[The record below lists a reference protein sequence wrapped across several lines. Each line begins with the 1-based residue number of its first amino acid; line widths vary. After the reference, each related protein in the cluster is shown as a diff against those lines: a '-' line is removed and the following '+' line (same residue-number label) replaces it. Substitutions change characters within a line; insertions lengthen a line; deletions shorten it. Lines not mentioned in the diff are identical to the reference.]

1 MSEQS
6 SKTEQPTEKR
16 LREAQAEGQFARVPD
31 LNVVFVLTAA
41 AMMSLF
47 TAREYTERI
56 ATIAV
61 GIFGQLSRYTMN
73 PESIG
78 EWVST
83 SVITMLGFIVPL
95 GAVCAL
101 ASALAGG
108 LQSRFRLTP
117 KVLEFKLSRLSPA
130 KGFSR
135 IFSAQGWVKLGTD
148 LAKLSIV
155 AAIVWSALKKVLSD
169 PIFYTPVAP
178 YRLGGFIYDTAV
190 ALLWRFILA
199 LGCIAAVNYLYQ
211 SRHIRKE
218 LMMTKQEVKE
228 ENRSAEGDPHVRA
241 ARRQMARRLLQKQM
255 LNAVPTADVVVTNPT
270 HYAVALKYDRGK
282 DKAPIVLAKGE
293 RLFAKRIKDLA
304 ADHSVPMVENK
315 PVARMLFKYGRVGK
329 AIPTELYQAVADIL
343 AFVYRTH
350 RLYFHELKQRR
361 AEFERAQSSDR
372 EVSS

>member
-83 SVITMLGFIVPL
+83 SVITMLGFVVPL

-108 LQSRFRLTP
+108 LQSRFQLTP

-135 IFSAQGWVKLGTD
+135 IFSGQGWVKLGTD

-155 AAIVWSALKKVLSD
+155 AAIVWSALKKVLAD

-199 LGCIAAVNYLYQ
+199 LGCIAAVNYFY
-211 SRHIRKE
+211 
-218 LMMTKQEVKE
+218 
-228 ENRSAEGDPHVRA
+228 
-241 ARRQMARRLLQKQM
+241 
-255 LNAVPTADVVVTNPT
+255 
-270 HYAVALKYDRGK
+270 
-282 DKAPIVLAKGE
+282 
-293 RLFAKRIKDLA
+293 
-304 ADHSVPMVENK
+304 
-315 PVARMLFKYGRVGK
+315 
-329 AIPTELYQAVADIL
+329 
-343 AFVYRTH
+343 
-350 RLYFHELKQRR
+350 
-361 AEFERAQSSDR
+361 
-372 EVSS
+372 

>member
-31 LNVVFVLTAA
+31 LNVVFVLAAA

-73 PESIG
+73 PESMG
-78 EWVST
+78 EWVSA

-101 ASALAGG
+101 ASAVAGG

-117 KVLEFKLSRLSPA
+117 KVLEFKLSRLNPA

-148 LAKLSIV
+148 LGKLVIV
-155 AAIVWSALKKVLSD
+155 AAIVWSALKKVLAD

-190 ALLWRFILA
+190 GLLWHFILA
-199 LGCIAAVNYLYQ
+199 LGCVAGLNYLYQ
-211 SRHIRKE
+211 LRRIRKE

-228 ENRSAEGDPHVRA
+228 ENRSNEGDPRVRA
-241 ARRQMARRLLQKQM
+241 ARRQMARRLMQKQM
-255 LNAVPTADVVVTNPT
+255 LSAVPTADVVVTNPT

-304 ADHSVPMVENK
+304 GDHHVPMIENK
-315 PVARMLFKYGRVGK
+315 PVARMLFKYGRVGQP
-329 AIPTELYQAVADIL
+329 IPTELYQAVADIL

-350 RLYFHELKQRR
+350 RLYFHDLKQRR
-361 AEFERAQSSDR
+361 AEFERTQSLER
-372 EVSS
+372 ETSE